1 MTYKK
6 WLVVNE
12 SYPDVKREYDHLL
25 RIEQFGSSLPNM
37 TLSNS
42 YDIRALLM
50 VLHHRSISVSRF
62 IFSPMGYVLQIDVKR
77 PKTLS

>member
-42 YDIRALLM
+42 YDIRALLT
-50 VLHHRSISVSRF
+50 VLHQCSILVSRF
-62 IFSPMGYVLQIDVKR
+62 ILSPMGYMLQIDVKR
-77 PKTLS
+77 RKTLS